1 MVRETGSKT
10 AGAIHLSHSQI
21 TEFLTCPRKYH
32 LHRVLALP
40 AAFMPSGLLFGVSM
54 HAALAL
60 YNQRR
65 LEGREAG
72 FDELYGEFVNSWDA
86 EQLPV
91 FYKRGDD
98 EAGLKGLAK
107 GMLRSYL
114 ARPASSGE
122 VVAVEEPFALGL
134 TGELP
139 QVEGRIDLIE
149 RTGDGG
155 CVLTDYKTARSRRVP
170 SPDQFVLYR
179 EAAARLGLA
188 DAERL
193 RVRYVLLLKTASA
206 DVQVVEVPV
215 GPADL
220 ERLISIYVSAWREIE
235 RGCSFPRTGWW
246 CKGCQWKGYCEFG
259 EVSAEA

>member
-1 MVRETGSKT
+1 MKPKIGKQVH
-10 AGAIHLSHSQI
+10 ISHSQVQ
-21 TEFLTCPRKYH
+21 EFTQCPRKYH
-32 LHRVLALP
+32 MHRVLGLP
-40 AAFMPSGLLFGVSM
+40 AAFIPSGLLFGVSM
-54 HAALAL
+54 HEALAL

-86 EQLPV
+86 EPLPV
-91 FYKRGDD
+91 RYNNGED
-98 EAGLKGLAK
+98 EAGLKGLAR

-122 VVAVEEPFALGL
+122 VVAVEEPFALEL
-134 TGELP
+134 TEALP

-155 CVLTDYKTARSRRVP
+155 CVLTDYKTARSRRTP
-170 SPDQFVLYR
+170 SPDQLVLYR

-206 DVQVVEVPV
+206 GVEVVEVPV

-220 ERLISIYVSAWREIE
+220 ERLISTYVSAWREIE

-246 CKGCQWKGYCEFG
+246 CEGCQWAQHCDSHPGG
-259 EVSAEA
+259 LGGA